1 MTRQEAKDYLLSLNG
16 QGLDYDGNYGVQ
28 CFDAFN
34 YYVQFITGQNP
45 YSLGYGVPG
54 AKDIFDVPS
63 TLFTKIENNPSDP
76 NQIPQ
81 AGDIMIYNIGTWGH
95 VDMVLS
101 ADGNGVTTIG
111 QNKGGNN
118 EPMQI
123 VTRDWKSVV
132 GVWKLRGWL
141 SFNGFSSN
149 SSTPANSNQRVV
161 GVNGVNY
168 RERPTTS
175 ANIIEEFV
183 SGDILD
189 LKGFVHGENVSGN
202 DLWFVGAYRNGYLW
216 SGAFTNT
223 STAGLPDITPV
234 TVPAPPTPPPTPT
247 YNFVKDLACVTEVI
261 PAGTNNFEYG
271 NFPAKPAKAVIHD
284 FGTKGTDTYQSV
296 VNTIKNNGSR
306 VVSAHFVVSGKKITQ
321 MVSLSDRAYHAG
333 PNGNGF
339 VGIETDPAQD
349 PDTIA
354 SARTLL
360 KELKAHY
367 GYQLP
372 LVKHSEIMTTA
383 CGDDVNLANYDLTP
397 VEPPKPVD
405 PPVTP
410 PEPEKPV
417 EPPVNG
423 SQTILE
429 SLFDILNK
437 ILGGNMTP
445 ITGKQW
451 KSVLIN
457 TLLAFV
463 SAFLPIIIAS
473 GNLDKATLVAGA
485 TAGAM
490 AALKIIQKLFT
501 TEG

>member
-1 MTRQEAKDYLLSLNG
+1 MQRVNAVEWLRNSEG
-16 QGLDYDGNYGVQ
+16 RSYDFDNMYGVQ
-28 CFDAFN
+28 CFDAFS
-34 YYVQFITGQNP
+34 YYVQFLTGQNP

-76 NQIPQ
+76 NQVPQ
-81 AGDIMIYNIGTWGH
+81 PGDIMIYNIGTWGH

-123 VTRDWKSVV
+123 VARDWNNLV
-132 GVWKLRGWL
+132 GVLRLRGWL

-183 SGDILD
+183 SGDILN
-189 LKGFVHGENVSGN
+189 LKGFVRGENVSGN
-202 DLWFVGAYRNGYLW
+202 DQWFVGALRGGYLW

-234 TVPAPPTPPPTPT
+234 TVPTPPTPPPTPT

-271 NFPAKPAKAVIHD
+271 NFPAAPLKAVIHD

-296 VNTIKNNGSR
+296 INTIKNNGSR

-321 MVSLSDRAYHAG
+321 MVSLKDRAYHAG
-333 PNGNGF
+333 PQGNGF
-339 VGIETDPAQD
+339 VGIETDPVQD
-349 PDTIA
+349 ADTIA
-354 SARTLL
+354 STKALL

-372 LVKHSEIMTTA
+372 LVKHSEVMNTA
-383 CGDDVNLANYDLTP
+383 CGDDVTLANYDINP

-405 PPVTP
+405 PPIT
-410 PEPEKPV
+410 PV
-417 EPPVNG
+417 EPPKPVETPENG
-423 SQTILE
+423 PQ
-429 SLFDILNK
+429 
-437 ILGGNMTP
+437 
-445 ITGKQW
+445 
-451 KSVLIN
+451 
-457 TLLAFV
+457 TLLDV
-463 SAFLPIIIAS
+463 IKQLIS
-473 GNLDKATLVAGA
+473 
-485 TAGAM
+485 
-490 AALKIIQKLFT
+490 KIIDFLGSFKRSK
-501 TEG
+501 